1 MFVRKNRTDA
11 VILSDMQPGFII
23 TIDTEGDNLWGRT
36 AQITTRNTAHLP
48 RFQRLCERF
57 GFKPTWLTNYEM
69 AMDPVFV
76 EFGRDLVA
84 RGCGEIGMHL
94 HAWNSPP
101 LSPLTSDDMRHH
113 PYLIEYPLEV
123 MREKIAFMTRLL
135 EERFAMKMLSHR
147 AGRWAF
153 DTRYAQLLV
162 RFGYIA
168 DCSVTPGV
176 SWQTHAGSP
185 GGAGGSDYR
194 GFPSQPYFLDLGD
207 IARAGDSP
215 LLEVPMTTR
224 ASRLATLLP
233 WSHTLPGVRRV
244 AYRVAPQVHWLRPNG
259 RNLSAMRHLVRQAV
273 SERCV
278 HLEFM
283 LHSSELM
290 PGGSPTFR
298 TPASIEKL
306 YADLE
311 VLFAD
316 IAAHFSGATL
326 GGFAQ
331 RYRLQP
337 QP

>member
-1 MFVRKNRTDA
+1 MK
-11 VILSDMQPGFII
+11 PGFII

-36 AQITTRNTAHLP
+36 AEITTRNAAYLP

-57 GFKPTWLTNYEM
+57 AFRPTWLTNCEM
-69 AMDPVFV
+69 AMDPAFV
-76 EFGRDLVA
+76 EFGRDLIA
-84 RGCGEIGMHL
+84 RSQGEIGMHL

-101 LSPLTSDDMRHH
+101 LAPLTDDDMRHH
-113 PYLIEYPLEV
+113 PYLIEYPVEV
-123 MREKIAFMTRLL
+123 MREKIAFMTQLL
-135 EERFAMKMLSHR
+135 EERFGLKMLSHR

-153 DTRYAQLLV
+153 DKRYAQLLV
-162 RFGYIA
+162 NFGYIA

-194 GFPSQPYFLDLGD
+194 HFPSQPYYLDLDD
-207 IARAGDSP
+207 IARPGDSP

-224 ASRLATLLP
+224 PSRLAALLP
-233 WSHTLPGVRRV
+233 WSYLLPAVRRA
-244 AYRVAPQVHWLRPNG
+244 AYRIAPEVYWLRPNG
-259 RNLSAMRHLVRQAV
+259 RNLSAMRRVVRQTV
-273 SERCV
+273 REHSC

-298 TPASIEKL
+298 TEASIEKL
-306 YADLE
+306 YDDLE
-311 VLFAD
+311 VLFSE
-316 IAAHFSGATL
+316 IAVDFSGETL
-326 GGFAQ
+326 GGFAR

>member
-1 MFVRKNRTDA
+1 MLVYANRPNEFA
-11 VILSDMQPGFII
+11 NDMKPSFII
-23 TIDTEGDNLWGRT
+23 TLDTEGDNLWGRT
-36 AQITTRNTAHLP
+36 EEITTRNAACLP
-48 RFQRLCERF
+48 RFQQLCERF
-57 GFKPTWLTNYEM
+57 AFKPTWLTNYEM

-76 EFGRDLVA
+76 EFGRDLIA

-101 LSPLTSDDMRHH
+101 LAPLTNDDMRHH

-123 MREKIAFMTRLL
+123 MREKIAFMTQLL
-135 EERFAMKMLSHR
+135 EARFGVKMLSHR

-153 DTRYAQLLV
+153 DARYAQLLV
-162 RFGYIA
+162 DFGYIV

-185 GGAGGSDYR
+185 NGAGGTDYR
-194 GFPSQPYFLDLGD
+194 GFPHQPYYLDLDD
-207 IARAGDSP
+207 IACAGASP

-224 ASRLATLLP
+224 PSWLAALLP
-233 WSHTLPGVRRV
+233 WSYSLPGVRRV
-244 AYRVAPQVHWLRPNG
+244 AYRAAPAVHWLRPNG
-259 RNLSAMRHLVRQAV
+259 RNLSAMRDLVRQV
-273 SERCV
+273 VQERCG

-298 TPASIEKL
+298 TQASIDKL
-306 YADLE
+306 YDDLA

-316 IAAHFSGATL
+316 IAAAFSGVTL

-331 RYRLQP
+331 RYHAQVRS
-337 QP
+337 

>member
-1 MFVRKNRTDA
+1 MLIPMNKTNAF
-11 VILSDMQPGFII
+11 ILSSMKPGFII

-36 AQITTRNTAHLP
+36 AQITTRNVAHLP
-48 RFQRLCERF
+48 RFQRLCEQF
-57 GFKPTWLTNYEM
+57 EFKPTWLTNYEM
-69 AMDPVFV
+69 ATDPVFV
-76 EFGRDLVA
+76 EFGLDLIA

-101 LSPLTSDDMRHH
+101 LSPLTIDDMRHH

-123 MREKIAFMTRLL
+123 MGEKIAFMTQLL
-135 EERFAMKMLSHR
+135 EKRFGIKMLSHR

-153 DTRYAQLLV
+153 DARYAQLLV
-162 RFGYIA
+162 KFGYIA

-176 SWQTHAGSP
+176 TWQTHAGLP
-185 GGAGGSDYR
+185 GGAGGTDYR
-194 GFPSQPYFLDLGD
+194 RFPSQPYYLDLDD
-207 IARAGDSP
+207 IARSGSSS

-224 ASRLATLLP
+224 PSRLAALLP
-233 WSHTLPGVRRV
+233 WSYALPGLRRV
-244 AYRVAPQVHWLRPNG
+244 AYRAAPQMHWLRPNG
-259 RNLSAMRHLVRQAV
+259 RNLSAMRGLVRQVAK
-273 SERCV
+273 ERSA

-306 YADLE
+306 YEDLE

-316 IAAHFSGATL
+316 IATQFSGETL

-331 RYRLQP
+331 RYRSQP
-337 QP
+337 QT

>member
-1 MFVRKNRTDA
+1 MKP
-11 VILSDMQPGFII
+11 SFII

-36 AQITTRNTAHLP
+36 AEITTRNAVFLP

-57 GFKPTWLTNYEM
+57 EFRPTWLTNYEM

-76 EFGRDLVA
+76 EFGRDLIA
-84 RGCGEIGMHL
+84 RGRGEIGMHL

-101 LSPLTSDDMRHH
+101 AAPLTGDDMRHH
-113 PYLIEYPLEV
+113 PYLIEYPVEV
-123 MREKIAFMTRLL
+123 MREKIAFMTECL
-135 EERFAMKMLSHR
+135 EARFGVKMLSHR

-153 DTRYAQLLV
+153 DKRYAQLLMN
-162 RFGYIA
+162 FGYIT

-176 SWQTHAGSP
+176 SWRTHIGSP
-185 GGAGGSDYR
+185 DGTGGSDYR
-194 GFPSQPYFLDLGD
+194 RFPNRPYYLDLDD
-207 IARAGDSP
+207 IARAGGSAI
-215 LLEVPMTTR
+215 LEVPMTTR
-224 ASRLATLLP
+224 PSRLAALLP
-233 WSHTLPGVRRV
+233 WSYSLPGVRRA
-244 AYRVAPQVHWLRPNG
+244 AYRLAPEVHWLRPNG
-259 RNLSAMRHLVRQAV
+259 RNLSEMRRLVRHAV
-273 SERCV
+273 RENCC

-298 TPASIEKL
+298 TEASIENL
-306 YADLE
+306 YDDLD
-311 VLFAD
+311 VLFSE
-316 IAAHFSGATL
+316 IASEFSGETL